1 MQVRYQLATEEFL
14 ITRKKMCDN
23 GMSLRHGHGGAVRA
37 GARDLGSELDN
48 LDPDGANLNKQRRPG
63 G

>member
-1 MQVRYQLATEEFL
+1 MQVATEEEFL

-48 LDPDGANLNKQRRPG
+48 YNLDPDGANLNKQRRPG